1 MLAIGSTVLNWRQL
15 MNRRNVFIAMSAS
28 TVLSVLFTNAAHA
41 SGFTKLDEITL
52 SSTPIIRH
60 GIAFDGTAW

>member
-1 MLAIGSTVLNWRQL
+1 